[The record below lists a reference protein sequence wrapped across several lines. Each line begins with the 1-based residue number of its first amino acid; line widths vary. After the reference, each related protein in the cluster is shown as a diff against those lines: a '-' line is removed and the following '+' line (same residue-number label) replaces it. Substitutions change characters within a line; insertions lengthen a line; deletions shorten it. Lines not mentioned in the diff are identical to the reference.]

1 MFATWMGDMITE
13 KGLGNGVSVL
23 IFAGIIAS
31 MPSGIKQLWNDQIT
45 GESGTDLWMGIGFI
59 ALVVVALL
67 IIVAFVTWVQ
77 QAERRLPIQYTR
89 RTTTSPKTN
98 SGR

>member
-1 MFATWMGDMITE
+1 M
-13 KGLGNGVSVL
+13 L
-23 IFAGIIAS
+23 IFAGIIAQ
-31 MPSGIKQLWNDQIT
+31 MPSAIQQLWTDQIT
-45 GESGTDLWMGIGFI
+45 GESGSALWMGIGFI

-89 RTTTSPKTN
+89 R
-98 SGR
+98 